1 MKRLSKKYKC
11 YLHRK
16 SGFAIKKARA
26 KNTVIDKRRRR
37 RSSSSRVGRAGD
49 KTLLVAPSHFLLMSK
64 TRDRQSEHVRNFFD
78 FLMKLRL
85 VKPGPIV
92 IDMSDVK
99 HMVADAALLFK
110 AELSR
115 LVQARG
121 ISIEA
126 ISPNSVRIQQVLKQ
140 TEIHKLLKLT
150 IELSPDR
157 EDVVHWRIAEG
168 PCHHVDPV
176 SLEPIMADIEA
187 VTGMASHPVYQGI
200 IESMGNCVEHAYK
213 AHPEVTRPMPSNP
226 GWWVFQQVKDGT
238 LAVYVCDL
246 GIGVN
251 RALPLTLASEQG
263 LLKKLLYV
271 ARRVKGEDCR
281 SLIAAMEYGR
291 TVSGLH
297 HRGKGMRNAHA
308 VIDDL
313 GAGDFYAISNRGCY
327 TYRRTPG
334 STGGSS
340 RTVKLHH
347 SINGTILGWVVP
359 LNSAQISSESV
370 T

>member
-1 MKRLSKKYKC
+1 MIKLSEKHKM
-11 YLHRK
+11 YLCRK
-16 SGFAIKKARA
+16 SRLAIKRARA
-26 KNTVIDKRRRR
+26 RNTEREKQRQKLN
-37 RSSSSRVGRAGD
+37 RSKANHRGMKS
-49 KTLLVAPSHFLLMSK
+49 LLVAPSHFMLMSK
-64 TRDRQSEHVRNFFD
+64 KHHQQGDQVHNFFN

-85 VKPGPIV
+85 INPGPLV
-92 IDMSDVK
+92 IDMTAVR

-115 LVQARG
+115 LIQVG
-121 ISIEA
+121 GVSVEA
-126 ISPNSVRIQQVLKQ
+126 KPPVSVRIQQVLKQ
-140 TEIHKLLKLT
+140 TGINKLLNLA
-150 IELSPDR
+150 IDLSPDR
-157 EDVVHWRIAEG
+157 EDVVHWHVAEG
-168 PCHHVDPV
+168 PRQHVDPV
-176 SLEPIMADIEA
+176 SLEPIMADIEG

-213 AHPEVTRPMPSNP
+213 QHPDVTRAMPANP

-238 LAVYVCDL
+238 LSVYVCDL

-251 RALPLTLASEQG
+251 RALPLTLSNEQG

-291 TVSGLH
+291 TASGH
-297 HRGKGMRNAHA
+297 HFRGKGMRNAHA

-327 TYRRTPG
+327 IYRRTLG
-334 STGGSS
+334 SISGTS
-340 RTVKLHH
+340 RTHKLHQ

-359 LNSAQISSESV
+359 LNGTQKLSESS
-370 T
+370 

>member
-1 MKRLSKKYKC
+1 MKRLSEKHKL
-11 YLHRK
+11 YLCRK
-16 SGFAIKKARA
+16 SGFAIRKICAQNA
-26 KNTVIDKRRRR
+26 EVERRRKKNSRTKGR
-37 RSSSSRVGRAGD
+37 RNGHGAH
-49 KTLLVAPSHFLLMSK
+49 LIAPSHFMLMSK
-64 TRDRQSEHVRNFFD
+64 KPQQQGDQVKDFFD
-78 FLMKLRL
+78 FLMKLRT

-92 IDMSDVK
+92 IDMSSVR

-115 LVQARG
+115 LVQSG
-121 ISIEA
+121 GVSIEA
-126 ISPNSVRIQQVLKQ
+126 IPPDSPRIQQVLKQ
-140 TEIHKLLKLT
+140 TEIHSLLNLK

-157 EDVVHWRIAEG
+157 EDVVHWRVAEG
-168 PCHHVDPV
+168 HRQHVDPA
-176 SLEPIMADIEA
+176 SLEPIMADIED
-187 VTGMASHPVYQGI
+187 VTGLASHPVYQGI

-213 AHPEVTRPMPSNP
+213 VHPDVTRPMPVSP

-238 LAVYVCDL
+238 LSVYVCDL

-251 RALPLTLASEQG
+251 RALPLTLATEKG
-263 LLKKLLYV
+263 LLNKLFYL

-308 VIDDL
+308 VVDDL

-327 TYRRTPG
+327 VYRKKPG
-334 STGGSS
+334 SVEGSS
-340 RTVKLHH
+340 RTFRLQH

-359 LNSAQISSESV
+359 LNGTKISSESL
-370 T
+370 